1 MRVEKDETGYFF
13 DAFKHFKNNISNLIF
28 HELPLLEEVGVNA
41 YFNIKSV
48 NYKSKYPD
56 MRKIGLIDY
65 SRTENY
71 TLTNISK
78 QILPFLQKNSFKLKR
93 YNGKRLESIG
103 EDLFESS
110 MYKTAEYK
118 QIANAILELELNYY
132 DDAISIRPY
141 FVLLKILIKNNIKLL
156 DDNKILNILSMKKSD
171 ALQLK
176 YIDNSFSLLDKDL
189 QEKIKRPKSYIY
201 DFLKTSQIINN
212 EKKVTIDIKKI
223 SEIITKMIEIN
234 DMEENV
240 EVNERSGRI
249 GQNDF
254 RNRVLKAY
262 GYTCALTGKAIS
274 YPSKFNRG
282 INFVLDAAHIIPYA
296 DGGSYS
302 TNNGISLSPEIH
314 ILYDLGIIT
323 FLYNKKMELVC
334 VVSNSE
340 SVKGGDFLNSLN
352 GKKLTLPSDK
362 HNWPDIDALNY
373 KTEKYFLKAC

>member
-118 QIANAILELELNYY
+118 QL
-132 DDAISIRPY
+132 
-141 FVLLKILIKNNIKLL
+141 FKVVGLL
-156 DDNKILNILSMKKSD
+156 
-171 ALQLK
+171 
-176 YIDNSFSLLDKDL
+176 
-189 QEKIKRPKSYIY
+189 
-201 DFLKTSQIINN
+201 T
-212 EKKVTIDIKKI
+212 
-223 SEIITKMIEIN
+223 
-234 DMEENV
+234 
-240 EVNERSGRI
+240 
-249 GQNDF
+249 
-254 RNRVLKAY
+254 
-262 GYTCALTGKAIS
+262 
-274 YPSKFNRG
+274 
-282 INFVLDAAHIIPYA
+282 
-296 DGGSYS
+296 
-302 TNNGISLSPEIH
+302 
-314 ILYDLGIIT
+314 
-323 FLYNKKMELVC
+323 
-334 VVSNSE
+334 
-340 SVKGGDFLNSLN
+340 
-352 GKKLTLPSDK
+352 
-362 HNWPDIDALNY
+362 
-373 KTEKYFLKAC
+373 